1 MSMQP
6 RTSSFGLCPDPTVP
20 DLQNPTVWLNLNQ
33 FHTLRDLPRFLG
45 TVVGVIDGQRCGGYG
60 IGDIPRYLIAGP
72 DRFQCPGTA
81 KESPYFGQGAF
92 PLDDF
97 IFQGWQQLPIN
108 LRKSVE
114 PYYNTMDENQVQN
127 VLWQLGKWFQAKSGL
142 GKTYR

>member
-1 MSMQP
+1 M
-6 RTSSFGLCPDPTVP
+6 
-20 DLQNPTVWLNLNQ
+20 
-33 FHTLRDLPRFLG
+33 G

-60 IGDIPRYLIAGP
+60 IGDVPRYLIAGP

-114 PYYNTMDENQVQN
+114 PYYNTMDENQVRMFFDN
-127 VLWQLGKWFQAKSGL
+127 QANGSKL
-142 GKTYR
+142 NPAWVKPIGKTSLKQLKSPSVRRRL